1 MTLVDFKRIKGE
13 MRIAF
18 IMAVIVIVVAQKCSN
33 RKVKNAMRLQTLLLV
48 LEILLYLTL
57 SLYHFSAITIL
68 FIIEF
73 ELLGCKICVH
83 YFFILIF
90 PSPFLQGLNA
100 GLEDVFVLY
109 QSLMNNDNDVKKG
122 IYELYKRII
131 GQDIAF
137 SLRCLFD
144 HVRIFDNNKIIWNP
158 YPLIIEI
165 IISNISISHSLFL
178 SLHNLFSPLFLS
190 LLLSH
195 PFFLLLSLPHTQT
208 PTKLSLLLSSSH
220 TFSHS
225 PLLFTWYFILFLLL
239 L

>member
-18 IMAVIVIVVAQKCSN
+18 IMAVIVIVVAQKCTN
-33 RKVKNAMRLQTLLLV
+33 RKVKNAIRLQIITTV
-48 LEILLYLTL
+48 TGMRNLTIFDPL

-68 FIIEF
+68 FRINF
-73 ELLGCKICVH
+73 ELLGCKIRVH

-90 PSPFLQGLNA
+90 LTPFLQGLNA

-137 SLRCLFD
+137 SFHCLFD
-144 HVRIFDNNKIIWNP
+144 HVRIFDNNKRIWNP
-158 YPLIIEI
+158 
-165 IISNISISHSLFL
+165 
-178 SLHNLFSPLFLS
+178 
-190 LLLSH
+190 
-195 PFFLLLSLPHTQT
+195 
-208 PTKLSLLLSSSH
+208 
-220 TFSHS
+220 
-225 PLLFTWYFILFLLL
+225 
-239 L
+239 

>member
-1 MTLVDFKRIKGE
+1 MTIVDFKRIKGE
-13 MRIAF
+13 MRISF
-18 IMAVIVIVVAQKCSN
+18 IMALIVIVVAQKCTN
-33 RKVKNAMRLQTLLLV
+33 RKVKNTIRLQIITIV
-48 LEILLYLTL
+48 TGIRNLTIFDPL

-68 FIIEF
+68 FIINF

-90 PSPFLQGLNA
+90 LTPFLQGLNA

-137 SLRCLFD
+137 SFHCLFD

-158 YPLIIEI
+158 YPLIIQI
-165 IISNISISHSLFL
+165 IISNVSISHSLYL
-178 SLHNLFSPLFLS
+178 SLRNLFSPLFLS

-195 PFFLLLSLPHTQT
+195 PFFLLLSLSHTQT
-208 PTKLSLLLSSSH
+208 PTKLSLLLSSPR

-225 PLLFTWYFILFLLL
+225 PVLFT
-239 L
+239 